1 MKRPAASIPAFS
13 ADRADDD
20 GGPRVPTS
28 GAAPVDGPAR
38 NPRPGGDA
46 GTFKASGP
54 GPSAPD
60 RASRPVPPRAW
71 TPRAHPT
78 PPRWGPLEPTAY
90 PLLSRVASPKDLQAL
105 SPEETLAY
113 CDELRRFLIE
123 SVEATGGHLGSN
135 LGVVELTVAL
145 HRVYDFAI
153 DRLVLDTSHQV
164 YPHKVIT
171 GRKDLFP
178 TLRRTDG
185 LSGFMARGESPY
197 DVFTSGHAGTAVSA
211 AYGIACADALLKRTD
226 RRVVA
231 LVGDAA
237 AAAGATFEA
246 LNHAGHEGK
255 NILVVLNDN
264 KWSIAR
270 TVGGLSK
277 YLNRLR
283 TLPAY
288 REMKRDVHEAIS
300 LLPLVGGPLSR
311 FTESVK
317 EAVANYMNPGHL
329 FRELGWTY
337 FGPENGHDEARLE
350 TLLRDLH
357 RVEGPVLLH
366 VVTEKGRGYDKPTK
380 DACHAVAAR
389 APAPPAARSGATP
402 GSTRGPQPRPSV
414 PSISYTK
421 AFARALD
428 RLMED
433 DPRVVA
439 VTAAMPDGTGLAE
452 IAARRPERVIDVGIC
467 EQHGVAFAGGLA
479 EAGLKPVVA
488 VYSTFLQ
495 RGYDQVWQE
504 VVVQALPVVLAMD
517 RAGIVGGD
525 GVTHQGLY
533 DIAFL
538 RTFPGITLM
547 APADPVELDRMLAHA
562 LSLPGPSALRYPRAS
577 EPDAPLPGN
586 DTPIVTGRGVLLRD
600 GAGGPLD
607 VAFVAY
613 GTMVPVALAAADAL
627 GRDGVSCAVLNA
639 RFARPLDGAAI
650 ERLARRAPLLVTLEE
665 HSVQGGF
672 GEVVLSHLASLST
685 PPDIVVRV
693 LGVPDRLVPHGERDD
708 WLARFGLGA
717 DAVADFVRREREA
730 LRETGREAERP
741 RRR

>member
-1 MKRPAASIPAFS
+1 MTLL
-13 ADRADDD
+13 DR
-20 GGPRVPTS
+20 VQ
-28 GAAPVDGPAR
+28 
-38 NPRPGGDA
+38 
-46 GTFKASGP
+46 
-54 GPSAPD
+54 
-60 RASRPVPPRAW
+60 
-71 TPRAHPT
+71 
-78 PPRWGPLEPTAY
+78 
-90 PLLSRVASPKDLQAL
+90 SPKDLQAL
-105 SPEETLAY
+105 SPEETVAY

-171 GRKDLFP
+171 GRKGLFP

-197 DVFTSGHAGTAVSA
+197 DSFTSGHAGTAVSA
-211 AYGIACADALLKRTD
+211 AYGIAYADALLGRTD

-237 AAAGATFEA
+237 AASGATFEA

-255 NILVVLNDN
+255 RVLVILNDN
-264 KWSIAR
+264 KWSIAQ

-277 YLNRLR
+277 YLNRIR

-288 REMKRDVHEAIS
+288 REFKKDFHDAIGM
-300 LLPLVGGPLSR
+300 LPLVGAPLAR
-311 FTESVK
+311 WTESVK
-317 EAVANYMNPGHL
+317 EAVANYLNPGHL

-337 FGPENGHDEARLE
+337 FGPENGHDEPRLE
-350 TLLRDLH
+350 RLLRDLE

-380 DACHAVAAR
+380 DACHAVS
-389 APAPPAARSGATP
+389 APASRPAVVAP
-402 GSTRGPQPRPSV
+402 GPKP
-414 PSISYTK
+414 ISYTK
-421 AFARALD
+421 AFARAMQ

-439 VTAAMPDGTGLAE
+439 VTAAMPDGTGLADV
-452 IAARRPERVIDVGIC
+452 AARLPSRVIDVGIC

-479 EAGLKPVVA
+479 EAGLKPIVA
-488 VYSTFLQ
+488 IYSTFLQ

-504 VVVQALPVVLAMD
+504 VAVQGLPVVFAMD

-547 APADPVELDRMLAHA
+547 APADPVELERMLAHA
-562 LSLPGPSALRYPRAS
+562 LSLTGPSALRYARAS
-577 EPDAPLPGN
+577 DPDASLPGN
-586 DTPIVTGRGVLLRD
+586 EAPVQQGRGALLRD
-600 GAGGPLD
+600 GTD

-613 GTMVPVALAAADAL
+613 GTMVRTALEAATRLEAV
-627 GRDGVSCAVLNA
+627 GVSAAVFNA
-639 RFARPLDGAAI
+639 RFARPFDGAAV
-650 ERLARRAPLLVTLEE
+650 ERLARRVPLVVTLEE

-672 GEVVLSHLASLST
+672 GEVVLSHLASLDE
-685 PPDIVVRV
+685 PVDARVRV
-693 LGVPDRLVPHGERDD
+693 LGVPDRLVPHGERAD
-708 WLARFGLGA
+708 WLARFGLSA
-717 DAVADFVRREREA
+717 EAVADLVLSTREA
-730 LRETGREAERP
+730 ARP
-741 RRR
+741 HRR